1 MRSKILFELAE
12 EKKLPLHQFM
22 DTETIK
28 WIETNEPEFGGVR
41 KLKLPDRKILESFTP
56 SNSWFLEK
64 KEIDSIHGLR
74 HVLRFSKLSNR
85 AINHIFCNI
94 CNKVI

>member
-56 SNSWFLEK
+56 SNSWFLERK
-64 KEIDSIHGLR
+64 KSILFT
-74 HVLRFSKLSNR
+74 VCDTFSGFRNYPIEL
-85 AINHIFCNI
+85 
-94 CNKVI
+94 